1 MLDQIKNELTSHQN
15 IVEDVIQ
22 NLQRH
27 IYTVSIIIDETIK
40 RGNKIF
46 IFGNGN
52 SILTVQYLVSKFY
65 LNRGF
70 NAISLVQNSA
80 IVTSIANNYDYDL
93 IFSKQIELLAKEG
106 DLLIGISSSGNS
118 KNVLRG
124 LSLGQNLG
132 CRTVGLSGYDGGC
145 MSEFCDVNLI
155 VPSDNMSRIE
165 ELHMVIGNIIAS

>member
-1 MLDQIKNELTSHQN
+1 MLDQINNELTSHQN
-15 IVEDVIQ
+15 VVADVIQ
-22 NLQRH
+22 NLQSH
-27 IYTVSIIIDETIK
+27 IYTASVIIDETIK
-40 RGNKIF
+40 NGNKIF

-52 SILTVQYLVSKFY
+52 NILTVQNLMSKFY

-70 NAISLVQNSA
+70 NAISLVQNST
-80 IVTSIANNYDYDL
+80 IFTNIANNYDYDL
-93 IFSKQIELLAKEG
+93 IFSKQLEQLAKEG

-145 MSEFCDVNLI
+145 MGEFCDVNLI
-155 VPSDNMSRIE
+155 VQSDNITRIE
-165 ELHMVIGNIIAS
+165 EVHLILGNIITI